1 MTADDALFD
10 VPELAADIT
19 KLGRAEAGLIRAVRA
34 GEVSGTLIAVDAA
47 AVGAALI
54 AARALDR
61 ADKPLGLGNVK
72 DGYLVAQL
80 LTPYREMLHS
90 LRLPAALTPAAPPP
104 PDPGNGQDQTPDW
117 LRDAFGT
124 AE

>member
-1 MTADDALFD
+1 MRA
-10 VPELAADIT
+10 LAA
-19 KLGRAEAGLIRAVRA
+19 
-34 GEVSGTLIAVDAA
+34 GEEDGTLIAADAGLI
-47 AVGAALI
+47 GAALI

-61 ADKPLGLGNVK
+61 ADKPLGAGNVK

-80 LTPYREMLHS
+80 LTPYRETLNA
-90 LRLPAALTPAAPPP
+90 LRLPVALTPATPPAPA
-104 PDPGNGQDQTPDW
+104 PDAGNGQTGTPDW